1 MNIKSIPALSVLTVA
16 LVLTMA
22 GCATPTEQSTVAL
35 LQQAGFKALP
45 ASTFEKQQKLKS
57 LKPDRLVPVKAATG
71 TVYYVFPLHAQ
82 DLLYAGRAPEYA
94 VYQNLLAAQKAQ
106 AATLKAQ
113 QRRDADTSW
122 SQQAEAS
129 RGADHG
135 WEDVWSAPSG
145 F

>member
-1 MNIKSIPALSVLTVA
+1 MNTPFSRRAFAL
-16 LVLTMA
+16 LVIAGLA
-22 GCATPTEQSTVAL
+22 VVGCATSNEQTTVPL
-35 LQQAGFKALP
+35 LQRAGFKALP

-71 TVYYVFPLHAQ
+71 TVYYVYPLHAQ

-113 QRRDADTSW
+113 QRRDAGTSW
-122 SQQAEAS
+122 SQQADAS

-135 WEDVWSAPSG
+135 WEDVWSAPSD